1 MTDTA
6 ASAPPAAPH
15 RNPKLRRRL
24 LLGLAAIVLV
34 GLAIWAV
41 FHFLLARP
49 EEETDDAYVAGDVV
63 AITARDPGTIVAL
76 HADNTQSVKAG
87 QPLIDLDPLTADVN
101 LAAAEADLARA
112 VRGTRSDFSR
122 VTESNASVIQAEAQL
137 SAARADYARRQGA
150 AAEGAVSGEDLSHAA
165 DQVKVASAALNLARS
180 RRVQAQTTVQ
190 GTAVGTNP
198 AVLSAIANYRRAAI
212 VRSHMHVVAPI
223 DGVVAQ
229 RQAQVGQQI
238 AAGTP
243 LMAVVPLNR
252 LWVDANFRETQLKDL
267 RIGQR
272 ATVVADAYGDDVVYH
287 GRVVGLSAGSGNA
300 FALLPPQNASGNW
313 IKIVQRVP
321 VRIMLDPK
329 ELAANPLRIGLSVMA
344 TVDTADAKGP
354 RLAQPAAI
362 PYRGNVAEA
371 DPAIETKIAQIIA
384 ANR

>member
-1 MTDTA
+1 MSDTA
-6 ASAPPAAPH
+6 VPTPPPAGRPA
-15 RNPKLRRRL
+15 LRRRL
-24 LLGLAAIVLV
+24 LTGLAIVV
-34 GLAIWAV
+34 VIGIAIWAV
-41 FHFLLARP
+41 FHFLLAAP

-63 AITARDPGTIVAL
+63 AITARDPGTILAI

-112 VRGTRSDFSR
+112 VRGTRADFSR
-122 VTESNASVIQAEAQL
+122 VGEANAAVVQAEAQL
-137 SAARADYARRQGA
+137 SAAQADYTRRRGA
-150 AAEGAVSGEDLSHAA
+150 AAEGAVSGEELSHAA
-165 DQVKVASAALNLARS
+165 DQVKVARAALNLARS
-180 RRVQAQTTVQ
+180 RRTQAQSTVA
-190 GTAVGTNP
+190 GTAVNTNP
-198 AVLSAIANYRRAAI
+198 AVLSAIAAYRRAAI
-212 VRSHMHVVAPI
+212 MRSHMHIVAPI

-229 RQAQVGQQI
+229 RNAQVGQQI

-267 RIGQR
+267 RIGQP

-287 GRVVGLSAGSGNA
+287 GRVAGLSAGSGNA

-321 VRIMLDPK
+321 VRITLDPK
-329 ELAANPLRIGLSVMA
+329 ELRANPLRVGLSVMA
-344 TVDTADAKGP
+344 KVDTANTSAP
-354 RLAQPAAI
+354 RLAAPAAQ
-362 PYRGNVAEA
+362 PYRGNVTEA
-371 DPAIETKIAQIIA
+371 DPEVEAKIAQIIA